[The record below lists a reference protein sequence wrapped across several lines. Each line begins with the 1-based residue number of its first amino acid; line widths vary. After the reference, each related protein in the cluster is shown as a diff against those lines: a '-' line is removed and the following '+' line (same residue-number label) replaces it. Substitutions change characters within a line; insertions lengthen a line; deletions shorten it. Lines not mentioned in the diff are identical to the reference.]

1 MNSFSNRKKVQLRT
15 FLKFER
21 DDLHRMKKPGL
32 VAWGLAVGA
41 LLLVSRTVPAAAG
54 GSLPARYTTWHD
66 YLGSP
71 DSAQYSALTQINK
84 SNVDKLQMK
93 WFYPADSN
101 TAEFGFNPLIV
112 DNVIYLLGKD
122 SALTALDVVTGR
134 EIWVHAVNTTLIAT
148 RGISYWQSEDGSDRR
163 ILFQADNYLQE
174 LDARTGK
181 TVSSFGENGKVD
193 LRNGLGRDPKTVNLI
208 QSFSPGRIFENLILL
223 GSATGEEYGAPPGDV
238 RAFNVITGK
247 MVWIFHTIPH
257 PGEMGYETWP
267 SDAWRR
273 VGGVNTWGD
282 ITVDDQRGIVYF
294 PLGAPTYDFYGADRI
309 GANLFADCLLA
320 LDARTGKYL
329 WHFQFVHHDLWDY
342 DATAAPKL
350 LTVRRNGKLVDVV
363 AQPTKQGFLFV
374 FDRVTGRPIWPIEE
388 RPVPQT
394 DMKGEQSS
402 PTQPFPTAPPPF
414 ARQKFT
420 PDDIDPYIA
429 DPVERAKW
437 RDTLLS
443 SRNEGLFTPPGLR
456 NTIQM
461 PGNSGGANWGAGAID
476 PTNGTL
482 YVESKDA
489 PTMLKLERTP
499 PALDLDKMGT
509 IEQQGHVVYFQNCQV
524 CHGPER
530 QGQKPA
536 IPALVGVVDR
546 IGEERIREILRV
558 GAPPMPSFNSLS
570 PKEVNALLAFLARPG
585 AGAVSQERL
594 AWLATESPYAQ
605 SAQSTS
611 AERYW
616 SGYGYMNSTEG
627 LPAIGPPWST
637 ITAYDLNAGTI
648 KWQVPL
654 GGVTELEA
662 KGINNTGS
670 IWPRGGMVVTAG
682 GLIFVGTKSDKTLR
696 AFDKDTGAVLWE
708 KVMPAKLDGVP
719 SVFEVDGREY
729 LVVCGRKDSP
739 AESEPATATPN
750 ASASTV
756 QGYYLFALS
765 PETGTVTKQS
775 TR

>member
-1 MNSFSNRKKVQLRT
+1 
-15 FLKFER
+15 
-21 DDLHRMKKPGL
+21 MKWMPGP
-32 VAWGLAVGA
+32 VALAVTAAA
-41 LLLVSRTVPAAAG
+41 LLFLSSESPGASSQLASVP
-54 GSLPARYTTWHD
+54 YTTWRD

-71 DSAQYSALTQINK
+71 DSAQYSALTQINR
-84 SNVDKLQMK
+84 SNVKNLQMK

-112 DNVIYLLGKD
+112 DSVIYVLGKD
-122 SALTALDVVTGR
+122 SAITALDAVTGH
-134 EIWVHAVNTTLIAT
+134 EIWVHPVNTTLIAT
-148 RGISYWQSEDGSDRR
+148 RGINYWQSRDGSDRR

-174 LDARTGK
+174 LDARTGNLI
-181 TVSSFGENGKVD
+181 SSFGENGKVD
-193 LRNGLGRDPKTVNLI
+193 LRNGLGRDPKTINLI
-208 QSFSPGRIFENLILL
+208 QSFSPGRAFEDLIIL
-223 GSATGEEYGAPPGDV
+223 GSATGEEYGAPPGDL

-247 MVWIFHTIPH
+247 MAWIFHTIPH
-257 PGEMGYETWP
+257 PGEMGYKTWP
-267 SDAWRR
+267 KDAWLR
-273 VGGVNTWGD
+273 VGGTNTWGE
-282 ITVDDQRGIVYF
+282 ITVDQKRGIAYF
-294 PLGAPTYDFYGADRI
+294 PLGAPTYDFYGADRK

-329 WHFQFVHHDLWDY
+329 WHFQLVHHDLWDY

-350 LTVRRNGKLVDVV
+350 LTVRHNGKLVDVV
-363 AQPTKQGFLFV
+363 AEATKQGFLFV
-374 FDRVTGRPIWPIEE
+374 FDRVTGHPIWPIEE
-388 RPVPQT
+388 RPVPET
-394 DMKGEQSS
+394 DMKGEETS

-429 DPVERAKW
+429 DPGERAKW
-437 RDTLLS
+437 RDTVLS
-443 SRNEGLFTPPGLR
+443 ARNEGLFTPPGLR
-456 NTIQM
+456 NTIQI

-476 PTNGTL
+476 PTTGTM

-499 PALDLDKMGT
+499 PALDLDKMGS

-536 IPALVGVVDR
+536 IPALVGVIDR
-546 IGEERIREILRV
+546 VGEQHVREILRV
-558 GAPPMPSFNSLS
+558 GAPPMPSFNSL
-570 PKEVNALLAFLARPG
+570 PPREVNALLAFLARPDV
-585 AGAVSQERL
+585 GAVSQERL
-594 AWLATESPYAQ
+594 AWLATESPWAQ
-605 SAQSTS
+605 SAQSAS
-611 AERYW
+611 DERYW

-654 GGVTELEA
+654 GGVTELQA

-696 AFDKDTGAVLWE
+696 AIDKDTGVVIWE
-708 KVMPAKLDGVP
+708 KQMPAKLDGVP

-739 AESEPATATPN
+739 SESEPA
-750 ASASTV
+750 SAAGNSSLSNV
-756 QGYYLFALS
+756 QGYYLFALP
-765 PETGTVTKQS
+765 PESVSMSKH
-775 TR
+775 